1 MSTGNIEGK
10 LVSPTF
16 WPTCDNCV
24 RFSACARQPQHPAYP
39 HSWHWGREYAAFPD
53 GDLILR
59 SWVGTTAI
67 GQPHTGCPSYQ
78 VHPSHLR
85 PLLAAHRRYL
95 TLEHEKSTLETLLDR
110 LERTSPWTKREEQ
123 RYRHAL
129 QQYQAVLQEQ
139 AALRTLPQTSNPA
152 AAVVNG

>member
-1 MSTGNIEGK
+1 MSTGNLEGK
-10 LVSPTF
+10 LVSSTF

-24 RFSACARQPQHPAYP
+24 RFTACARLPQHPAYP
-39 HSWHWGREYAAFPD
+39 HSWHWGREWAAFPD

-78 VHPSHLR
+78 VHPASLG

-95 TLEHEKSTLETLLDR
+95 TLEHEKSTLDALLDR
-110 LERTSPWTKREEQ
+110 LERTTPWTKREEQ
-123 RYRHAL
+123 RYRYAL
-129 QQYQAVLQEQ
+129 HQYQAVLQEQ
-139 AALRTLPQTSNPA
+139 AALRTPSPA
-152 AAVVNG
+152 PSPEAVAVNG